1 MYKGVFEETQKYIW
15 ESIFLV
21 VKHALVSVA
30 DCLGGLGMRMK
41 CGCVQGVSTSYER
54 LPNIAASLAEL
65 SRRGEDKENND
76 SEVSVR
82 ILLKKCHG

>member
-1 MYKGVFEETQKYIW
+1 M
-15 ESIFLV
+15 V
-21 VKHALVSVA
+21 VAYALVCVT

-76 SEVSVR
+76 TEVS
-82 ILLKKCHG
+82 ILVEESVDLTFNRWSLL